1 LSLELSRPEFEKLVG
16 AVLRSLPPYFRKK
29 LAEGNVSIIV
39 KRRPSPKK
47 LRSIGMN
54 PAQETLFGLYEGIP
68 LTERTSSYN
77 FALPDRIT
85 IYQEPLEEEFG
96 TNLAAL
102 KKQIRSTVMHEIAHF
117 FGISDETLKE
127 MGWS

>member
-1 LSLELSRPEFEKLVG
+1 
-16 AVLRSLPPYFRKK
+16 
-29 LAEGNVSIIV
+29 
-39 KRRPSPKK
+39 
-47 LRSIGMN
+47 
-54 PAQETLFGLYEGIP
+54 
-68 LTERTSSYN
+68 
-77 FALPDRIT
+77 LPDQIT